1 MDNAP
6 EITQVRA
13 EHRLDEARLST
24 YLTEYLPGFTGEL
37 TVRQFEGGQSNPTY
51 LLEAA
56 DTRWVLR
63 KKPPGQLLKSA
74 HAVERE
80 YRVMHALQET
90 DMPVPRVDVLC
101 EDTSVIGTAFFVMAW
116 VPGRIVMSSL
126 ESGIEPSDLNAIYR
140 DYMQVLARLHSVDY
154 KAVGLEDF
162 GRPGNYF
169 ARQIS
174 RWSDQYRAS
183 ETGPLPEMDQ
193 LIDWLPKNI
202 PQDDA
207 TSIVHGDYTI
217 RNMVVHPTQPKVVAV
232 LDWELSTIGHPL
244 GDLAYT
250 CQFFHHSDYSRQQIR
265 ALGVPD
271 EQELIDIYCDR
282 SGRSGVDHWSFYIA
296 YCKFRLA
303 AICQGVYK
311 RGLEGNAS
319 SATAL
324 EQRPNVERSAKVGWA
339 VVEEAS

>member
-1 MDNAP
+1 
-6 EITQVRA
+6 
-13 EHRLDEARLST
+13 
-24 YLTEYLPGFTGEL
+24 
-37 TVRQFEGGQSNPTY
+37 
-51 LLEAA
+51 
-56 DTRWVLR
+56 
-63 KKPPGQLLKSA
+63 
-74 HAVERE
+74 
-80 YRVMHALQET
+80 
-90 DMPVPRVDVLC
+90 MPVPRVDVLC

-183 ETGPLPEMDQ
+183 ETDPLPEMDQ

-271 EQELIDIYCDR
+271 EQELIDIYCDK